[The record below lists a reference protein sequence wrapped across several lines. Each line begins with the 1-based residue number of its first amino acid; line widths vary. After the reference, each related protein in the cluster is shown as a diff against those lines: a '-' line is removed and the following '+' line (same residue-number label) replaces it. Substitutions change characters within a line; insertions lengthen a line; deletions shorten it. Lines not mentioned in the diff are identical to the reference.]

1 MSDIASREDI
11 KRYLEKGK
19 KNGAKYMLMVCDTF
33 SFEDYPVYVKENEK
47 LVDII
52 NKYDGKNMQEI
63 QEIYNLEIDIDEQ
76 LNKDRVWNT

>member
-52 NKYDGKNMQEI
+52 NKYDDKNMQEI
-63 QEIYNLEIDIDEQ
+63 QEIYNLEMDIDIK

>member
-11 KRYLEKGK
+11 KGYLEKGK

-33 SFEDYPVYVKENEK
+33 DYEDYPVYVKENEK
-47 LVDII
+47 LVDVI

-63 QEIYNLEIDIDEQ
+63 QEIYNLEIDIGEQ

>member
-1 MSDIASREDI
+1 MFDIASREDI

-33 SFEDYPVYVKENEK
+33 DYEDYPVYVKENEK
-47 LVDII
+47 LVDVI

>member
-11 KRYLEKGK
+11 KGYLEKGK

-33 SFEDYPVYVKENEK
+33 DYEDYPVYVKENEK
-47 LVDII
+47 LVDVI